1 MLVFGVF
8 FRRAHSDVMPD
19 VISSATFVDL
29 VVSSDVIFIVI
40 IFVVV
45 STGKTQ
51 SYELYLVCKVTGFL
65 FF

>member
-1 MLVFGVF
+1 
-8 FRRAHSDVMPD
+8 MPD